1 MQKYTLKELRARKN
15 MTQADIAK
23 EIGVSTQTYNAWE
36 KNVSNVSIGKV
47 EVLANFFGV
56 TIGQIFLN

>member
-1 MQKYTLKELRARKN
+1 

-23 EIGVSTQTYNAWE
+23 EIGVSPQSYNAWE
-36 KNVSNVSIGKV
+36 KSVSNVSIGKV
-47 EVLANFFGV
+47 EALANFFGV